1 MRQLFTLSLLVSML
15 SASFSASAQ
24 NIKPTSPDE
33 RANAIEHQKQMR
45 QQSIFKKYPV
55 RNVGPVVMS
64 GRVTDIAVHED
75 NPRHFYVAYASGGVF
90 ETTNSGNTMHPI
102 FDHQGTI
109 TIGDIAISKADKD
122 ILWAGTGE
130 NNSSRSSYAGDGVYK
145 STDGGQ
151 TWNYAGLRGTQ
162 HIGRIITH
170 PSNPD
175 IAWVA
180 SQGPLYSI
188 NDKRGIYKTTDGG
201 ESWTR
206 TLTPSDSTGV
216 IDLVIHPENP
226 DKLWSSTWQR
236 YRQAWNFQEG
246 GEGSAIYVS
255 NDSGES
261 WQKSMKGFPEGNFV
275 GRIGLDVSATNPDV
289 LYAYLD
295 NQKETK
301 TKKEEDKD
309 QLEQADFVDM
319 SEKEFLS
326 LDNDKLNGY
335 LRRNGFPEK
344 YNAQSVKNEV
354 REGLYEPKALAEYL
368 GDANAVLFETSIE
381 GAQVYRSEDGGQ
393 SWDKVNSYDLDNII
407 YTYGYYFGEVR
418 ISPSDPNT
426 VYIMGVPALKSTDG
440 GKTWSPI
447 AENQP
452 VHVDHHAM
460 WIDPDDTEHILLGND
475 GGLYESH
482 DGGANFIHHN
492 VAPVGQFYSVAV
504 DMEKPYN
511 IYGGLQDNGVF
522 TGSSQGTWDDGRPW
536 ERIFGGDGM
545 QVAIDPRDSDRIYTG
560 FQFGN
565 YFRIDQST
573 QKTTRITPRHD
584 IGEETYRFNWNT
596 PIEMSNHNPD
606 IIYFGSQKVSRSFD
620 RGESWETISP
630 DLTNEKESQQT
641 GNVPYSTLTTI
652 SESPVN
658 FNVIWAGTDDGNV
671 QVTRDGGESWTLVS
685 EELPQNRWVSQVH
698 ASNHD
703 AGTAYVSLNGYRY
716 DEFKTYL
723 FKTTDYGQSWESLK
737 SNLPESVTNVI
748 VQDPQQP
755 ELLYA
760 GLDHGTFVS
769 FDDGNDWFLLN
780 GVPNV
785 PSYDMTIH
793 PRDLELVIGTH
804 GRSIYVT
811 DLKPLHTIAD
821 QRDEPIVALK
831 TSSVS
836 HSNRWGEQSVPYRP
850 ANEPEAQWMYWI
862 GDEDAQNE
870 SVEITVQDSSGS
882 TVTTLTDEGS
892 YGFNTFNWNLKL
904 NDDPAY
910 LDAGKYTI
918 VYNVNGNTDETTFE
932 VTGGSNNNRA
942 YQRVFGSPDEI
953 RYEEH
958 EEY

>member
-15 SASFSASAQ
+15 LASFSANAQ
-24 NIKPTSPDE
+24 NIEPTNPDE
-33 RANAIEHQKQMR
+33 RANAIEYRKQMR
-45 QQSIFKKYPV
+45 QQSIFKEYPV

-90 ETTNSGNTMHPI
+90 ETTNSGNTMRPI

-122 ILWAGTGE
+122 ILWVGTGE

-145 STDGGQ
+145 STDSGQ
-151 TWNYAGLRGTQ
+151 TWSYSGLRGTQ

-180 SQGPLYSI
+180 SQGPLYSM
-188 NDKRGIYKTTDGG
+188 NDKRGIYKTTNGG

-226 DKLWSSTWQR
+226 DKLWASTWQR

-255 NDSGES
+255 NDGGES

-275 GRIGLDVSATNPDV
+275 GRIGLDVSASNPDI
-289 LYAYLD
+289 LYAFLD

-319 SEKEFLS
+319 SEKEFLA
-326 LDNDKLNGY
+326 LENDKLNGY

-368 GDANAVLFETSIE
+368 GDANAALFETSIE
-381 GAQVYRSEDGGQ
+381 GAQVYRSENGGQ

-418 ISPSDPNT
+418 VSPSDPNT

-460 WIDPDDTEHILLGND
+460 WIDLDDTEHILLGND

-492 VAPVGQFYSVAV
+492 VASVGQFYSVAV

-522 TGSSQGTWDDGRPW
+522 TGSSQGAWDDGRHW

-545 QVAIDPRDSDRIYTG
+545 HVAIDPRDSDRIYTG

-606 IIYFGSQKVSRSFD
+606 IIYFGSQKVSRSFN

-630 DLTNEKESQQT
+630 DLTNEKGSQQT

-737 SNLPESVTNVI
+737 GNLPESVANVI
-748 VQDPQQP
+748 VQDPKKP

-760 GLDHGTFVS
+760 GLDHGTFIS
-769 FDDGNDWFLLN
+769 FDDGNEWFLLN

-785 PSYDMTIH
+785 PSYDMTVH

-811 DLKPLHTIAD
+811 DLKPLHAIAD

-850 ANEPEAQWMYWI
+850 VNEPESQWMYWI

-918 VYNVNGNTDETTFE
+918 VYKINGNTDETTFE
-932 VTGGSNNNRA
+932 VTDNSSNNRT